1 MRLQEIKRELGFATT
16 VLRRRPFQCFLQVT
30 NRCNMRC
37 GFCDFWP
44 NGVPP
49 SEELTLDDYRRIE
62 EQLAGLGH
70 FLISLEGGEPFLRP
84 DLVEIVRIF
93 SKRHLPIL
101 YTNGWFVD
109 EPGAR
114 ALFDAG
120 LANVGVSI
128 DYADAARHD
137 ANRGLDGATA
147 RAWQAVDRLRQA
159 APHGGRQVHVMT
171 VLMRDNVGDLERLL
185 QTSAAHGVGH
195 CLTLLAKNGFRRG
208 VGAAEWPAPEV
219 GKELLRLHARYP
231 HFRIF
236 RDYLAHMEPFLAGD
250 RMPACRAGLQSFN
263 IDHVGNVAPCI
274 EKIDTVVG
282 NVRRESL
289 GEIHA
294 RLVKLDAG
302 KGCQACWT
310 ACRGF
315 NQALGSGGSL
325 RSWWNLATRMRSS

>member
-1 MRLQEIKRELGFATT
+1 MRLQEIKRDLGFAAT
-16 VLRRRPFQCFLQVT
+16 VLLRRPFQCFLQLT

-49 SEELTLDDYRRIE
+49 SEELTLDDYHRIE

-84 DLVEIVRIF
+84 DLVEIVRTF

-109 EPGAR
+109 EPAAR
-114 ALFDAG
+114 ALFDRG

-128 DYADAARHD
+128 DYPDAARHD
-137 ANRGLDGATA
+137 ANRGLYGATA

-195 CLTLLAKNGFRRG
+195 SLTLLAKNGFRRG
-208 VGAAEWPAPEV
+208 AGGAEWPAPDI

-236 RDYLAHMEPFLAGD
+236 RDYVAQMKPFLAGD

-263 IDHVGNVAPCI
+263 IDNVFKVSPCI

-289 GEIHA
+289 GDIHA

-325 RSWWNLATRMRSS
+325 RSWWDLATRMRSS